1 MRTCNNNKKEDSKV
15 RVAEMLGAS
24 SIIFQQDQLPQKGKE
39 LSLANAWH
47 RECQLEKKWRD
58 GDRTLS

>member
-15 RVAEMLGAS
+15 REAEMLGAS